1 MKDYIAGFI
10 ASVLVIGAFLLSV
23 VAHIGVGVV
32 VVWIFNFLLGADLG
46 TVAMGIVAL
55 VSWLKSKGD
64 SVWSM

>member
-1 MKDYIAGFI
+1 MKDFIATFI

>member
-10 ASVLVIGAFLLSV
+10 ASVLVIVAFLVSV

-32 VVWIFNFLLGADLG
+32 VVLIFNSLLGADLG

>member
-1 MKDYIAGFI
+1 MKDYIATFI
-10 ASVLVIGAFLLSV
+10 ASVLVIGVFLLSV

>member
-10 ASVLVIGAFLLSV
+10 ASVLVIVAFLVSV

-32 VVWIFNFLLGADLG
+32 VVLIFNFLLGADFG
-46 TVAMGIVAL
+46 AVAMGIVAL
-55 VSWLKSKGD
+55 VSWLKSRGD